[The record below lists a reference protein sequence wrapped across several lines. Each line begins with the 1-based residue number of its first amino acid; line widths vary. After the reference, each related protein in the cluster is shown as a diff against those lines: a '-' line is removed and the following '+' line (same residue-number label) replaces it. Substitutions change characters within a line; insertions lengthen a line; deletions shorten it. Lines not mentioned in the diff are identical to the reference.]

1 MTYFF
6 RLTLIQEKASPPA
19 FYRGEV
25 DGTHEVFLILDE
37 AANSIRPADSD
48 GNPVATIRMNIDDGN
63 ISGEIEDPNL
73 IKGFPLMAAHLLTQ
87 WKKTGQPPTEIRK
100 FFA

>member
-6 RLTLIQEKASPPA
+6 RLTLQESGTSP
-19 FYRGEV
+19 FLYKGEV

-37 AANSIRPADSD
+37 ERAEIRPADSQ
-48 GNPVATIRMNIDDGN
+48 GNPVESLRMSLSDGN
-63 ISGEIEDPNL
+63 ISGTVSDQNL
-73 IKGFPLMAAHLLTQ
+73 VKGFPLMAAHLLAQ
-87 WKKTGQPPTEIRK
+87 WKKQGHPPAEIRK

>member
-1 MTYFF
+1 VTYFF
-6 RLTLIQEKASPPA
+6 RLTLIKGTSSLP
-19 FYRGEV
+19 FLYRGEV

-37 AANSIRPADSD
+37 ETDSIRPSDSD
-48 GNPVATIRMNIDDGN
+48 GNL
-63 ISGEIEDPNL
+63 IEDPDM

-87 WKKTGQPPTEIRK
+87 WKRQGHPPQEIRK